1 MDWTGFLA
9 EIQRGGSFQSRAET
23 EATTVSV
30 LRAMSEVLPRP
41 QLETLISRVPPEA
54 MVFLRRTGSEPDP
67 LFDSHLFLGWV
78 VSSIDA
84 TAARDKTEG
93 GLDLTAA
100 YSGEEAIRRAR
111 CVFAVIKSQLDADE
125 QSDLAA
131 VLPDEVDAWFREA

>member
-1 MDWTGFLA
+1 MDWAGFLA
-9 EIQRGGSFQSRAET
+9 EIQKGGSFQSRAET

-30 LRAMSEVLPRP
+30 LRAMSEVLPSE
-41 QLETLISRVPPEA
+41 QLETVISRVPPEA
-54 MVFLRRTGSEPDP
+54 MVYLRRTGSEPDP

-100 YSGEEAIRRAR
+100 YSGEEAVRRTR
-111 CVFAVIKSQLDADE
+111 CVFAVIKGQLDADE
-125 QSDLAA
+125 QSEVAA
-131 VLPDEVDAWFREA
+131 ALPEEVDAWFREA